1 MTKRKRKKLTMRRED
16 APRLPKPTKKRR
28 FRARWRPHEIVYW

>member
-1 MTKRKRKKLTMRRED
+1 MTKRKRKKLITRKED

-28 FRARWRPHEIVYW
+28 FRARWRPHEIVYL